1 MYHSKTP
8 GNKKDEIRMDMAED
22 GHIRILICT
31 NSAGMGVNFH
41 GANNII
47 HYGLPREMDTFV
59 QQMGRGGRDGSLAN
73 ELVLYKAHKGHL
85 KNVESDLV
93 KLCKDNA

>member
-8 GNKKDEIRMDMAED
+8 DNKKDEIRMDMAED

-41 GANNII
+41 GANYII
-47 HYGLPREMDTFV
+47 HYGLPREMDTLYN
-59 QQMGRGGRDGSLAN
+59 RWDAEDGMD
-73 ELVLYKAHKGHL
+73 H
-85 KNVESDLV
+85 
-93 KLCKDNA
+93 